1 LDRIIYTWKTTDINH
16 FKGFTERGIEV
27 MKLSVQS
34 ANKFYKTELF
44 CDSEGARL
52 MKINE
57 IPFKKITVVDWLDNF
72 KIQNWGLA
80 KLKTMEQQTTPYIH
94 IDLDVVVLEK
104 FKKTNYDITWG
115 YYEVDLSRFPE
126 GVSSKLEYS
135 SLDYHLNNY
144 VNNAKKYEPSKLNDF
159 DFGRV
164 TNNSVMIVNNPYP
177 IKDIIQELFDMTSKY
192 NIEFNTTKN
201 MFMEQFLFYQ
211 LVSSKG
217 HISKNIYTKELY
229 SNLNIKTYRE
239 DNNFFNQFLQRAYFH
254 WDSFNKL
261 DEKEYND
268 IYKLLLNKTKSV
280 F

>member
-1 LDRIIYTWKTTDINH
+1 
-16 FKGFTERGIEV
+16 

-115 YYEVDLSRFPE
+115 YYEVDLSRFLE

-144 VNNAKKYEPSKLNDF
+144 VNN
-159 DFGRV
+159 
-164 TNNSVMIVNNPYP
+164 
-177 IKDIIQELFDMTSKY
+177 
-192 NIEFNTTKN
+192 
-201 MFMEQFLFYQ
+201 
-211 LVSSKG
+211 
-217 HISKNIYTKELY
+217 
-229 SNLNIKTYRE
+229 
-239 DNNFFNQFLQRAYFH
+239 
-254 WDSFNKL
+254 
-261 DEKEYND
+261 
-268 IYKLLLNKTKSV
+268 
-280 F
+280 